1 MRRILIAFIACLTA
15 HAAVAAPPATPA
27 APADSKSW
35 LESQGLESAAAK
47 EFQEFEAVVA
57 RVKGAKDMVAAQE
70 RIVLFRQGKV
80 AWQTNPKEL
89 VEPVARYT
97 LHSLGRDID
106 GDGQPDLH
114 FSGYSGG
121 AHCCTAHYVYR
132 LKPQVRRV
140 AVHKSGNAGGSDFTD
155 IPGRKAPVLISAD
168 DSTAA
173 VFAPYA
179 NSYFPVVV
187 LEITSAGRF
196 RFVPDLMRPKLPGMP
211 PPICTQP
218 AATANA
224 WLKGRC
230 GEFSGAKG
238 KTRTAEIQAK
248 LREVK
253 GERSGDKA
261 KWDDYYANGVLAT
274 IAAEMNRYAYT
285 GFAGAGV
292 NWLETVWPGNDAIKV
307 AFLAKLRETRTKSAF
322 ADDLR
327 LISTD
332 TR

>member
-1 MRRILIAFIACLTA
+1 MKFRLLILAILAVVPA
-15 HAAVAAPPATPA
+15 HAQE
-27 APADSKSW
+27 SKAW
-35 LESQGLESAAAK
+35 LDSQGLEAAASK
-47 EFQEFEAVVA
+47 EHQEFEAVVA
-57 RVKGAKDMVAAQE
+57 RVKGAKDTVAAQE

-89 VEPVARYT
+89 VEPVGRYT
-97 LHSLGRDID
+97 LHSLDRDID

-121 AHCCTAHYVYR
+121 AHCCTAHYIYR
-132 LKPQVRRV
+132 VRPQMRRV
-140 AVHKSGNAGGSDFTD
+140 AVYKSGNVGGSDFID
-155 IPGRKAPVLISAD
+155 IPGRKTPVLISAD
-168 DSTAA
+168 DATAT
-173 VFAPYA
+173 VFAPYS
-179 NSYFPVVV
+179 NSYFPLVG
-187 LEITSAGRF
+187 LEVTSAGRF

-211 PPICTQP
+211 PPICAQP

-238 KTRTAEIQAK
+238 KARTAEIQAR

-253 GERSGDKA
+253 GERSSDKA
-261 KWDDYYANGVLAT
+261 KWDDYYASGVLSA

-285 GFAGAGV
+285 GFAGAGA
-292 NWLETVWPGNDAIKV
+292 NWLEPVWPGNDAIKV
-307 AFLAKLRETRTKSAF
+307 AFLEKLRETRAKSVF

-327 LISTD
+327 VLSTD